1 MKSSISYFILTL
13 LLASVFQVSNVSSQ
27 TLSLD
32 DCINTALKGN
42 SGLIAYRNAYNASL
56 GQVQTAWGGVLPT
69 IDISVGARN
78 NWPVRTQVDLFTGRI
93 YSMENFYSGSL
104 DIRATYPGL
113 GLYTYSNIRKS
124 RHGRQSSFY
133 DYRNARALLVLL
145 VKGYYYDLLRAKMLR
160 DVAQDAVKRGEE
172 RLRVA
177 QSRYEL
183 GSASMSDVLK
193 AKVQYSTD
201 QLDLVDATNTY
212 QLAKGNLAFVM
223 GVDVNRDYEVDEQME
238 ERTFDID
245 FNSALGE
252 ALAQNPEYRKS
263 NFDLLVARDNKTIAF
278 SALLPSLSI
287 GMAHNTSVSKM
298 ADLPDLEMANA
309 SRTVYASLGLNIFN
323 GFRDYTDLRTARLSV
338 ESSRANYENTRNKV
352 ALELRQAFL
361 DKERSRDAL
370 DLAKESVAAAQ
381 EDVNLAREKY
391 NLGAATILE
400 VLDAEVS
407 LKQAQTNQVQAL
419 FDYNLAISRLEKAMG
434 RE

>member
-42 SGLIAYRNAYNASL
+42 SGLIAYRNAYDASL
-56 GQVQTAWGGVLPT
+56 GQVQTAWGGILPT

-78 NWPVRTQVDLFTGRI
+78 NWPNRTQFDPGTGRI
-93 YSMENFYSGSL
+93 YSNENLYSGSL

-113 GLYTYSNIRKS
+113 GLYTYANIKRS
-124 RHGRQSSFY
+124 GHDRQSSFY
-133 DYRNARALLVLL
+133 EYRNARALLVLQ

-193 AKVQYSTD
+193 ARVQFSTD

-238 ERTFDID
+238 ERTFEID

-252 ALAQNPEYRKS
+252 ALSQNPEYRKS
-263 NFDLLVARDNKTIAF
+263 NFDLMVAGDNKTIAF

-287 GMAHNTSVSKM
+287 GMTHSTSVSRM

>member
-1 MKSSISYFILTL
+1 MKFTISLLVTLVSILMVADSGA
-13 LLASVFQVSNVSSQ
+13 LAE
-27 TLSLD
+27 TLSLNE
-32 DCINTALKGN
+32 CIDTALKN
-42 SGLIAYRNAYNASL
+42 NPGLIGYRNAYDASI
-56 GQVQTAWGGVLPT
+56 GGVQTAWGGILP
-69 IDISVGARN
+69 SVDVSVSARN
-78 NWPVRTQVDLFTGRI
+78 NWPVTTQFDPNTGRI
-93 YSMENFYSGSL
+93 YSNENLYSGSL
-104 DIRATYPGL
+104 DIRASYPGL
-113 GLYTYSNIRKS
+113 GLYTYANIRKNG
-124 RHGRQSSFY
+124 HARQSSLY
-133 DYRNARALLVLL
+133 AYRDARANLILQ

-223 GVDVNRDYEVDEQME
+223 GVDVNRDYEVNEQME
-238 ERTFDID
+238 KRSFDID
-245 FNSALGE
+245 FSVALEE
-252 ALAQNPEYRKS
+252 ALSQNPEYRKS
-263 NFDLLVARDNKTIAF
+263 SFDLYTAGDNKTIAY
-278 SALLPSLSI
+278 SAFLPSISI
-287 GMAHNTSVSKM
+287 GVTHNTSVDKFS
-298 ADLPDLEMANA
+298 DLPNMEMGNA
-309 SRTVYASLGLNIFN
+309 SRTVYASLGFNIFG
-323 GFRDYTDLRTARLSV
+323 GFGDYANLRSARSNVSTAR
-338 ESSRANYENTRNKV
+338 ANMENTKNKV

-361 DKERSRDAL
+361 DKEKSTKAL
-370 DLAKESVAAAQ
+370 DLADESVKSAQ

-419 FDYNLAISRLEKAMG
+419 FDCNLAVSRLEKAIG